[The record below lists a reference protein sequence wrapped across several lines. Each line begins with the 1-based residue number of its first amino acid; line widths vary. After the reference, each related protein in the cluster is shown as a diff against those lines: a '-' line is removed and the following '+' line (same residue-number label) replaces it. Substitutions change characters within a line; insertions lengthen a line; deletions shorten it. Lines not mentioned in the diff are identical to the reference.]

1 MSHPA
6 ANPGIQQVL
15 QSVRTTLGQMPV
27 GVRVYSDVPDQIN
40 EYPAIVVWAGD
51 RMARLGSSSGAR
63 GKPMLWLALDVMIDL
78 HVARKDL
85 PHDLDTAYR
94 VADLMPNTLL
104 TKFSRDRFD
113 GTVVNLTDP
122 RVIGHTA
129 ANPYE
134 ARFTRFE
141 WGNQITIGYQSKL
154 SVAIE
159 EELYLYE

>member
-63 GKPMLWLALDVMIDL
+63 GKPM
-78 HVARKDL
+78 K
-85 PHDLDTAYR
+85 
-94 VADLMPNTLL
+94 
-104 TKFSRDRFD
+104 
-113 GTVVNLTDP
+113 
-122 RVIGHTA
+122 
-129 ANPYE
+129 
-134 ARFTRFE
+134 
-141 WGNQITIGYQSKL
+141 
-154 SVAIE
+154 
-159 EELYLYE
+159 

>member
-1 MSHPA
+1 MTVAA

-27 GVRVYSDVPDQIN
+27 GARVYADVPDSIN
-40 EYPAIVVWAGD
+40 EFPAIIVWAGD
-51 RMARLGSSSGAR
+51 RIARLGSSSGAR
-63 GKPMLWLALDVMIDL
+63 GKPMLWLNLDVMIDL

-94 VADLMPNTLL
+94 VADLMPNVLL
-104 TKFSRDRFD
+104 TKFSQDRFD

-122 RVIGHTA
+122 RVTGHTS

-134 ARFTRFE
+134 ARFTSFQ
-141 WGNQITIGYQSKL
+141 WGNQITIGYQSVL

-159 EELYLYE
+159 EELYLYG